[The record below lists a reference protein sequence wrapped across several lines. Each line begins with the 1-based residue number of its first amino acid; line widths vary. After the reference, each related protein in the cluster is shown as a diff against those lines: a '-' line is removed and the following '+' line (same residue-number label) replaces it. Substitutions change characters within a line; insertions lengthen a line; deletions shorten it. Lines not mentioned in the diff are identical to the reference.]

1 MSKIT
6 GYPLHHADH
15 APRRE
20 PALWSALGY
29 LIEPIR
35 RFNAVNELEQLSD
48 RQLQD
53 IGVERRQIAEIA
65 DREIGRLRAHA
76 SARKV

>member
-1 MSKIT
+1 MSKNT
-6 GYPLHHADH
+6 GYLHYTAHAT
-15 APRRE
+15 RRE

-48 RQLQD
+48 RQLRD
-53 IGVERRQIAEIA
+53 IGVERRQIEQIA
-65 DREIGRLRAHA
+65 DREIARLRA
-76 SARKV
+76 R